1 MGSISAEAKLP
12 WIETPLISSPELSR
26 AAGCNILLKLENL
39 QPSGSFK
46 SRGVGNLVL
55 RAVAASASADVH
67 FYCSSGGNAGL
78 ACATSAAALGLAAT
92 IVTPT
97 TTPQVMIA
105 RLRLLGAHVSQVGAS
120 WIEADRHLRA
130 NLLARD
136 PHGVYV
142 PPFDHPDIW
151 AGAATLVSELARQ
164 TPPHVDI
171 DAVVASVGGGG
182 LVNGLL
188 QGLEDVERDGAASA
202 PWPRGRPPTV
212 VAVETRGADSLH
224 ASVEAGRLVTLPAIT
239 SIATSLGAVRVSER
253 TWEWARRKAVLGPR
267 RQAEHGGR
275 KMGPAGLESLVV
287 SDAEAAMACVRFA
300 HDARFVV
307 EVACGATVAV
317 CYNGALRE
325 RLGRGLSDDE
335 WRGKNVVVVVCG
347 GSNVSLEVLEEY
359 KATYAHMV

>member
-26 AAGCNILLKLENL
+26 AAGCNSNILLKLENL

-92 IVTPT
+92 SGNANP
-97 TTPQVMIA
+97 
-105 RLRLLGAHVSQVGAS
+105 
-120 WIEADRHLRA
+120 EAQ
-130 NLLARD
+130 
-136 PHGVYV
+136 
-142 PPFDHPDIW
+142 
-151 AGAATLVSELARQ
+151 SKE
-164 TPPHVDI
+164 
-171 DAVVASVGGGG
+171 GGGGSGRSSSRRPRAWTMPQLVRLSAAAG

-188 QGLEDVERDGAASA
+188 QGLEDVERDGGASA

-212 VAVETRGADSLH
+212 VAVETRGAESLH

-325 RLGRGLSDDE
+325 TLGRGLSDDE
-335 WRGKNVVVVVCG
+335 WRRKNVVVVVCG